1 MPRTSTMENTAPS
14 TKEISFARY
23 RVGTDRDAAV
33 PPWSRMAVFMI
44 AIDRTRV
51 AAPQIAPHFASFL
64 LLAVIPRAVKYV
76 LPLRKLRDRYK
87 TELTIQLGDGRS
99 PASAVPYSPA
109 WVMFPK
115 SRITVTTPTNK
126 VNTIITGPMAD
137 TIRIRRSNPTR
148 YAPKT
153 RADIIREPIYRFSP

>member
-115 SRITVTTPTNK
+115 IPDYGNHPHKQGKYDNHRTD
-126 VNTIITGPMAD
+126 G
-137 TIRIRRSNPTR
+137 RHNPDQ
-148 YAPKT
+148 ALKPNQ
-153 RADIIREPIYRFSP
+153 ICP